1 MNKKVCILD
10 YGYGNVKSV
19 ENLVKFLNFDV
30 KISNNETDILEA
42 SHLILPGVGS
52 FEYSMNKIK
61 EKIPIKI
68 LENEVLSKKKFFMGI
83 CVGMQV
89 LANYGYENGKFEGL
103 GWVKG
108 EVKKLQVNNLSLPH
122 IGWNNCDILKNDK
135 IFSDLN
141 DIRDFYFLHSY
152 SFNPENKNNIIATTV
167 YGNKFC
173 SVLKQNNIYG
183 IQFHPEK
190 SQKAGMILIKNFLN
204 Q

>member
-1 MNKKVCILD
+1 MNKRVCILD
-10 YGYGNVKSV
+10 YGSGNVKSV
-19 ENLVKFLNFDV
+19 ENLVKFLSFDV
-30 KISNNETDILEA
+30 KISNNEKDILDA

-61 EKIPIKI
+61 EKIPIRI
-68 LENEVLSKKKFFMGI
+68 LENEVLTKKKFFMGI

-89 LANYGYENGKFEGL
+89 LANYGYENGKFKGL
-103 GWVKG
+103 GWIKG

-122 IGWNNCDILKNDK
+122 IGWNNFDILKDDK

-152 SFNPENKNNIIATTV
+152 SVNVENKNDIIATTV
-167 YGNKFC
+167 YGNKF
-173 SVLKQNNIYG
+173 SSIIKKNNIYG

-190 SQKAGMILIKNFLN
+190 SQKAGMILVKNFLN
-204 Q
+204 L